1 MNDIGYVDVTGAIV
15 GSTFIIDWTPIR
27 IVPTLKQQELGITDT
42 IGIYNESGCGFTVT
56 FNQSGRSFTLPAG
69 GWAPRLEVGQPGA
82 EDWNITLTVQYVL
95 PNAAVSQV
103 HADYFGP
110 GEANT
115 GNSVVL
121 GNSPVN
127 IGSGTVTATNTSIV
141 NTGNPPG
148 TPIITSSSTAVDS
161 GGFALNN
168 DGSGE
173 WTVLDDG
180 TARGV
185 VDVVAGTASTEAVVT
200 IGDPN
205 DQGMTTLWGSAHGNV
220 LTADNHYNIGPT
232 IGGSYGALE
241 TIGPNRGLVIYTPSA
256 GGNPLYT
263 DFRTYNGTTTVH
275 PFGVGSEAGPDGIVQ
290 AYVDDT
296 GLLHSKGVN
305 AGSVAIQTTGAVD
318 AATVVATG
326 AISGASLSVT
336 SAADAATLALTG
348 AVTEVNGLTTVG
360 NYGVPTLVS
369 QTVDAGVTVT
379 ATTLQSIL
387 TYAVP
392 STPAAGGM
400 YMIQGYIWVNGSVAE
415 SILFGVEWT
424 DINFGLLT
432 QYFVPSFPQNAV
444 YSTHIYLD
452 GTGTAFKGLPNATSP
467 ITIWAKEG
475 TNIVVQYQNPGGVP
489 NDIVRAK
496 ILAL

>member
-15 GSTFIIDWTPIR
+15 GSTFVIDWTNVR

-42 IGIYNESGCGFTVT
+42 IGVYNESGCGFTVT

-82 EDWNITLTVQYVL
+82 EDWNITLTVQYIL

-103 HADYFGP
+103 HSDYFGP

-127 IGSGTVTATNTSIV
+127 IGSGIVTATNTSIT

-148 TPIITSSSTAVDS
+148 TPIITSNSTALNS
-161 GGFALNN
+161 GGFNENN
-168 DGSGE
+168 DGSGQR
-173 WTVLDDG
+173 TILDNG
-180 TARGV
+180 TARNV

-200 IGDPN
+200 IGDSS
-205 DQGMTTLWGSAHGNV
+205 DVAMTSLN
-220 LTADNHYNIGPT
+220 
-232 IGGSYGALE
+232 GALLTNGVSFIPAEGGAESLIMFE
-241 TIGPNRGLVIYTPSA
+241 TPALALTFKSA
-256 GGNPLYT
+256 EGGASPTGSL
-263 DFRTYNGTTTVH
+263 FRVWTGAANVNL
-275 PFGVGSEAGPDGIVQ
+275 FSVGGQYSSAL
-290 AYVDDT
+290 AYLDDT
-296 GLLHSKGVN
+296 GNYHGV
-305 AGSVAIQTTGAVD
+305 GVALS
-318 AATVVATG
+318 G
-326 AISGASLSVT
+326 AI
-336 SAADAATLALTG
+336 
-348 AVTEVNGLTTVG
+348 TEVNGLSTVG

-379 ATTLQSIL
+379 TTALQSIL